1 MSDSVEL
8 IKSMPDFIK
17 AMQVAMQTPWG
28 WIILLVLATWFFIN
42 KVFNNF
48 FELLERKE
56 NKKLERLEKHLSTNF
71 NREDVENIDY
81 SKEENAVAKDIWDAI
96 HFKNATGIYAERKLR
111 KHLIRLYNSTSS
123 NIKWNTIKKAS
134 VYIEVCSCGDIYIRK
149 MDFMEWFIYLY
160 NGFVGILFLLSS
172 FGLCLLAIYIH
183 EADTTLIYLL
193 GSALFCLLI
202 SMFVFS
208 QNWSNIAAKKIKKE
222 LTNNTLP
229 SRTERVDDC

>member
-71 NREDVENIDY
+71 NREDVGHVDY

-160 NGFVGILFLLSS
+160 NGFVGIFFLISS
-172 FGLCLLAIYIH
+172 FGLFLFALWLHPTSISLL
-183 EADTTLIYLL
+183 YLL
-193 GSALFCLLI
+193 GSAFFSLFI
-202 SMFVFS
+202 AIFAFG
-208 QNWSNIAAKKIKKE
+208 QNLPNLAAKRIKKE
-222 LTNNTLP
+222 LINNTLP
-229 SRTERVDDC
+229 SKEDLVDGC